1 MTKIICLLFLIPT
14 FIFAQNGIVKGRV
27 FNAINNQSIP
37 FAKIK
42 VIGIPKGAIAD
53 VDGLFIISGL
63 DPGVYS
69 FKSSAS
75 EFQDKIINEITV
87 TNSRTAVL
95 EFSMSEI
102 VVEQDEITIEASP
115 FRKRNESPVSLKTL
129 NSTEIERLPG
139 ANRDVSK
146 VLQALPGVASRASF
160 RNDIIIRGGSPGEN
174 RFYLDGIEVPNINH
188 FATQGSSGGPVGLL
202 NVNFIK
208 SVDFY
213 SGAFPANRANGLS
226 SVISFK
232 QKDGNPDAFIT
243 NFALGS
249 SDAALTF
256 DGPIG
261 KKMDFIFSARRSYLQ
276 FLFSALKLP
285 FLPTYNDFQYK
296 LNYKV
301 NSKNKI
307 TFIGLGALDDFALNS
322 SVNEGVSDSST
333 IEYNNYILGN
343 IPVNDQWNYTFGVN
357 WTHYSNNSFQTLVL
371 SRNMLKN
378 IATRYQ
384 NNVEE
389 EANKLLDYTSTEA
402 ENKLRFEHTYNKS
415 GWRFNVGFGYEY
427 VKYSN
432 STFNKIT
439 IQGIPITIDYNSDLF
454 LHKGSIFSQLNKS
467 FLKDKLNISIG
478 LRSDIN
484 NYSDIMINPLN
495 QLSPMFSF
503 SYSITNKFS
512 LNGNIARYNQL
523 PAYTILGYRDNN
535 GDLINKNN
543 DLKYIKADHYV
554 LGLEFLTKIK
564 SRITVEGFFKNY
576 MNYPFSIN
584 DSLCLANVGS
594 DFGVV
599 GNEEVSSSSDGR
611 AYGAEFLYQQKLIK
625 GFFGII
631 AYTYVR
637 SEFMDKNNVYVPSSW
652 DGTHS
657 VSLTGGK
664 RFKKGWEIGFRWLFS
679 GGVPYTPIDQYTSS
693 LINVWDI
700 NGRGLPNYNLLNSQ
714 RESNFHSLNV
724 RIDKKIYLDKFSL
737 NFYLDIQNIYGYKTM
752 QAPILLLERD
762 SNGNPI
768 VDPLDPSRYKT
779 KFIEN
784 ATGIIQPT
792 IGIVLDFSVKAKQK
806 R

>member
-1 MTKIICLLFLIPT
+1 
-14 FIFAQNGIVKGRV
+14 
-27 FNAINNQSIP
+27 
-37 FAKIK
+37 
-42 VIGIPKGAIAD
+42 
-53 VDGLFIISGL
+53 
-63 DPGVYS
+63 
-69 FKSSAS
+69 
-75 EFQDKIINEITV
+75 
-87 TNSRTAVL
+87 
-95 EFSMSEI
+95 
-102 VVEQDEITIEASP
+102 
-115 FRKRNESPVSLKTL
+115 
-129 NSTEIERLPG
+129 
-139 ANRDVSK
+139 
-146 VLQALPGVASRASF
+146 
-160 RNDIIIRGGSPGEN
+160 
-174 RFYLDGIEVPNINH
+174 
-188 FATQGSSGGPVGLL
+188 
-202 NVNFIK
+202 
-208 SVDFY
+208 
-213 SGAFPANRANGLS
+213 
-226 SVISFK
+226 
-232 QKDGNPDAFIT
+232 
-243 NFALGS
+243 
-249 SDAALTF
+249 
-256 DGPIG
+256 
-261 KKMDFIFSARRSYLQ
+261 MDFIFSARRSYLQ
-276 FLFSALKLP
+276 FLFSALNFL
-285 FLPTYNDFQYK
+285 LPTYNDFQYK

-322 SVNEGVSDSST
+322 SVNEGLSDSST
-333 IEYNNYILGN
+333 IEYNDYILGN

-679 GGVPYTPIDQYTSS
+679 GGVPYTQ
-693 LINVWDI
+693 LIN
-700 NGRGLPNYNLLNSQ
+700 LLK
-714 RESNFHSLNV
+714 LN
-724 RIDKKIYLDKFSL
+724 KCM
-737 NFYLDIQNIYGYKTM
+737 GH
-752 QAPILLLERD
+752 
-762 SNGNPI
+762 
-768 VDPLDPSRYKT
+768 
-779 KFIEN
+779 
-784 ATGIIQPT
+784 
-792 IGIVLDFSVKAKQK
+792 
-806 R
+806 